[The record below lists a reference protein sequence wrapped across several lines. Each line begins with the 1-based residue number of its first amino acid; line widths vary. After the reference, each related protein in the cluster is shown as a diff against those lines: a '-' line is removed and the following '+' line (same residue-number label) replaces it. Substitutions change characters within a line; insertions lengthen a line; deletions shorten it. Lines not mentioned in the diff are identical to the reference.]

1 MSRLPGGVGAE
12 RSRHPPRGQGAG
24 LARAWRARPA
34 TRWPRRAPCGHRR
47 RRRRSEPPN
56 RAENTVRRTIFVAAA
71 LAAVLTAGGAA
82 AQDYPNRPIRL
93 VVAFAAGGTTD
104 FVARQLAEKAKA
116 SLGQNIVVENK
127 PGANGAIGSE
137 YVAKSEPDGYT
148 LFFSTAGAL
157 AINPSMRSDL
167 PYDPIKDFTPIVPV
181 ARNTVLFAVNPTL
194 GVATAQEMIAR
205 AKEKPGTITVAITGV
220 GAISHLAIEMLQ
232 VAAGIKLQ
240 YVPYR
245 GAGQAVADF
254 IGGQLNA
261 MSAEVPV
268 LMPQIKAGKA
278 AILAVS
284 AQNRSDV
291 LPEVPTFAELGYPDV
306 IADNWS
312 GVLAPPKT
320 PAAIVARLNQAF
332 NAEVRRRFAE
342 NGVSTIG
349 GTPEDLTELI
359 KSETARWR
367 KVVKETGVKSE

>member
-24 LARAWRARPA
+24 LAGAWRARPA

-56 RAENTVRRTIFVAAA
+56 RAENVVRRSSFVAAA
-71 LAAVLTAGGAA
+71 LAAAL
-82 AQDYPNRPIRL
+82 
-93 VVAFAAGGTTD
+93 AAGGTTD
-104 FVARQLAEKAKA
+104 FVARQLAERAKA
-116 SLGQNIVVENK
+116 SLGQSIVVENK
-127 PGANGAIGSE
+127 PGANGAIGAE

-157 AINPSMRSDL
+157 AINPTMRSDL

-232 VAAGIKLQ
+232 IAAGIKLQ

-245 GAGQAVADF
+245 GAGQAVA
-254 IGGQLNA
+254 
-261 MSAEVPV
+261 
-268 LMPQIKAGKA
+268 
-278 AILAVS
+278 
-284 AQNRSDV
+284 
-291 LPEVPTFAELGYPDV
+291 
-306 IADNWS
+306 
-312 GVLAPPKT
+312 
-320 PAAIVARLNQAF
+320 
-332 NAEVRRRFAE
+332 
-342 NGVSTIG
+342 
-349 GTPEDLTELI
+349 
-359 KSETARWR
+359 
-367 KVVKETGVKSE
+367 

>member
-1 MSRLPGGVGAE
+1 M
-12 RSRHPPRGQGAG
+12 
-24 LARAWRARPA
+24 
-34 TRWPRRAPCGHRR
+34 
-47 RRRRSEPPN
+47 RRSS
-56 RAENTVRRTIFVAAA
+56 IIAAA
-71 LAAVLTAGGAA
+71 LAAVLAAGGAA

-104 FVARQLAEKAKA
+104 FVARQLAERAKA

-127 PGANGAIGSE
+127 PGANGAIGAE
-137 YVAKSEPDGYT
+137 FVAKSEPDGYT

-232 VAAGIKLQ
+232 IAAGIKLQ

-278 AILAVS
+278 KILAVS

-306 IADNWS
+306 VADNWS

-320 PAAIVARLNQAF
+320 PPAIVARLNQAF
-332 NAEVRRRFAE
+332 NAVVRDPEVRRRFAE

-359 KSETARWR
+359 KSETTRWR
-367 KVVKETGVKSE
+367 KVVKETGVKGE

>member
-1 MSRLPGGVGAE
+1 M
-12 RSRHPPRGQGAG
+12 
-24 LARAWRARPA
+24 
-34 TRWPRRAPCGHRR
+34 
-47 RRRRSEPPN
+47 RRSS
-56 RAENTVRRTIFVAAA
+56 FVAAA
-71 LAAVLTAGGAA
+71 LAAALAAGGAA

-104 FVARQLAEKAKA
+104 FVARQLAERAKA
-116 SLGQNIVVENK
+116 SLGQSIVVENK
-127 PGANGAIGSE
+127 PGANGAIGAE

-157 AINPSMRSDL
+157 AINPTMRSDL

-181 ARNTVLFAVNPTL
+181 ARNT
-194 GVATAQEMIAR
+194 
-205 AKEKPGTITVAITGV
+205 ITVAITGV

-232 VAAGIKLQ
+232 IAAGIKLQ

-278 AILAVS
+278 TILAVS

-332 NAEVRRRFAE
+332 NAVVRDPEVRRRFAE

>member
-1 MSRLPGGVGAE
+1 M
-12 RSRHPPRGQGAG
+12 
-24 LARAWRARPA
+24 
-34 TRWPRRAPCGHRR
+34 
-47 RRRRSEPPN
+47 RRSS
-56 RAENTVRRTIFVAAA
+56 FVAAA
-71 LAAVLTAGGAA
+71 LAAALAAGGAA

-104 FVARQLAEKAKA
+104 FVARQLAERAKA
-116 SLGQNIVVENK
+116 SLGQSIVVENK
-127 PGANGAIGSE
+127 PGANGAIGAE

-157 AINPSMRSDL
+157 AINPTMRSDL

-232 VAAGIKLQ
+232 IAAGIKLQ

-278 AILAVS
+278 KILAVS

-332 NAEVRRRFAE
+332 NAVVRDPEVRRRFAE

>member
-1 MSRLPGGVGAE
+1 V
-12 RSRHPPRGQGAG
+12 
-24 LARAWRARPA
+24 
-34 TRWPRRAPCGHRR
+34 
-47 RRRRSEPPN
+47 RRSSF
-56 RAENTVRRTIFVAAA
+56 IAAA
-71 LAAVLTAGGAA
+71 LAAVLAAGGAA

-104 FVARQLAEKAKA
+104 FVARQLAERAKA
-116 SLGQNIVVENK
+116 SLGQSIVVENK
-127 PGANGAIGSE
+127 PGANGAIGAE

-157 AINPSMRSDL
+157 AINPTMRSDL

-232 VAAGIKLQ
+232 IAAGIKLQ

-278 AILAVS
+278 KILAVS

-320 PAAIVARLNQAF
+320 PPAIVARLNQAF
-332 NAEVRRRFAE
+332 NAVVRDPEVRRRFAE

-367 KVVKETGVKSE
+367 KVVKETGVKGE